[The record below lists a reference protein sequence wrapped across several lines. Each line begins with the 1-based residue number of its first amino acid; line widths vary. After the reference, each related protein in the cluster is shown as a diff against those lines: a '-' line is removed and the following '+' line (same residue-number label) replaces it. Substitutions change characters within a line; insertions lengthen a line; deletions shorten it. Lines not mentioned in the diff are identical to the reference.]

1 MYKKIIT
8 KIKNNKIKI
17 GIIGLGYVGLPLIE
31 RFIKKKI
38 NVYGIDI
45 DFTHFFCI
53 MKFNF
58 FLIYDFIPF
67 FKISFIDIAFKFT
80 GHYFSK

>member
-31 RFIKKKI
+31 RFIKKK
-38 NVYGIDI
+38 NQCLWY
-45 DFTHFFCI
+45 
-53 MKFNF
+53 
-58 FLIYDFIPF
+58 
-67 FKISFIDIAFKFT
+67 
-80 GHYFSK
+80 